1 MTRKLRPDEVEL
13 WNRVASTADKLHNRN
28 LPIADPE
35 ASPAA
40 SKPKKKPGAKPPVTP
55 DRIPQFDIGQNAH
68 QTGGRHDLLAP
79 IGESLRQAPLRM
91 DRKTHVRLKRGK
103 LAPEGRIDLHGM
115 TVDRAHPA
123 LTSFVLRAAADG
135 KRLILVITGK
145 GKDRDEGGPIPIR
158 RGVLRHQVP
167 HWLTVPPLAQV
178 VLQITP
184 AHDRHGGGGAY
195 YVYLRKLR

>member
-1 MTRKLRPDEVEL
+1 MSRRLRPDEVQL

-28 LPIADPE
+28 LPSAE
-35 ASPAA
+35 PAA
-40 SKPKKKPGAKPPVTP
+40 TPAGSKPKKKPPVTP
-55 DRIPQFDIGQNAH
+55 DRIPQFDVGQTARG
-68 QTGGRHDLLAP
+68 QGPGYDILAP
-79 IGESLRQAPLRM
+79 VHERLRDAPLRM
-91 DRKTHVRLKRGK
+91 DRKTNVRLKRGK

-167 HWLTVPPLAQV
+167 HWLSVPPLSQV

-195 YVYLRKLR
+195 YVYLRRLR

>member
-91 DRKTHVRLKRGK
+91 DRKTHC
-103 LAPEGRIDLHGM
+103 P
-115 TVDRAHPA
+115 
-123 LTSFVLRAAADG
+123 
-135 KRLILVITGK
+135 
-145 GKDRDEGGPIPIR
+145 R
-158 RGVLRHQVP
+158 R
-167 HWLTVPPLAQV
+167 
-178 VLQITP
+178 
-184 AHDRHGGGGAY
+184 
-195 YVYLRKLR
+195 